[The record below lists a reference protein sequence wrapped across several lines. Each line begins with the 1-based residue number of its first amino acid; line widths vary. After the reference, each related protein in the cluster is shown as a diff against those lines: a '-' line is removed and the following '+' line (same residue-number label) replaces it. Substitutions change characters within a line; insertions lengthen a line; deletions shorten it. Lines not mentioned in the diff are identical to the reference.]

1 MTETVQTRLAALAE
15 LRLPDLQARYAE
27 IVGEETRCPNRTFLL
42 RRIAETLGAELPEAP
57 ASSDLHTTV
66 AAVDEAPPVPT
77 ADAPEVDTVASP
89 SIVETL
95 DGQVVSHAGMEAETE
110 VENAAGAP
118 VPAPPHVEGATDA
131 LAHELEIDALR
142 ARYVAV
148 VGRSTG
154 SRDKRYLLWKI
165 RLASQG
171 KVPVGPV
178 GRRQP
183 GEPSVEHKVLP
194 LRMPAE
200 TVEALDD
207 VWRRRGLKSRM
218 ELFRHA
224 LDQYL
229 SGLGEAAAAA
239 RVRGA

>member
-1 MTETVQTRLAALAE
+1 MTEA
-15 LRLPDLQARYAE
+15 
-27 IVGEETRCPNRTFLL
+27 
-42 RRIAETLGAELPEAP
+42 AP
-57 ASSDLHTTV
+57 AN
-66 AAVDEAPPVPT
+66 EA
-77 ADAPEVDTVASP
+77 S
-89 SIVETL
+89 
-95 DGQVVSHAGMEAETE
+95 EAETS
-110 VENAAGAP
+110 P
-118 VPAPPHVEGATDA
+118 TTSATDG